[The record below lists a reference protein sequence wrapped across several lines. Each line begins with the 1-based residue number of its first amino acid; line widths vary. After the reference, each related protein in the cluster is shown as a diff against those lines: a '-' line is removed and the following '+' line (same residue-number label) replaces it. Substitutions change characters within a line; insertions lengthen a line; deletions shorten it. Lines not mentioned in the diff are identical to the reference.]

1 MKPKYEKIRCK
12 VALTED
18 EIQQAADTLAT
29 KTQELDEIELE
40 EKASNAAFKERMERV
55 SGEIRTA
62 GRLYRDKF
70 DMRDIECEVIKDY
83 NFGEVRYIRTDT
95 FETVKREAMTHAER
109 QRHIDEILQQEE
121 ENDRLTESDEKARI
135 EADMHQQKIQR
146 ELAAES
152 SAL

>member
-12 VALTED
+12 VTLTED
-18 EIQQAADTLAT
+18 EIQQAAETLAT

-40 EKASNAAFKERMERV
+40 KKASNAAFKERMERV

-70 DMRDIECEVIKDY
+70 DMRDVECEIIKD
-83 NFGEVRYIRTDT
+83 FDSGQVRYIRTDT
-95 FETVKREAMTHAER
+95 FETAKTEVMTHAER
-109 QRHIDEILQQEE
+109 QRHIDEVLQQEGE
-121 ENDRLTESDEKARI
+121 DDKLTEMDEKARI
-135 EADMHQQKIQR
+135 ETDLHQQKIQR
-146 ELAAES
+146 EMAAER